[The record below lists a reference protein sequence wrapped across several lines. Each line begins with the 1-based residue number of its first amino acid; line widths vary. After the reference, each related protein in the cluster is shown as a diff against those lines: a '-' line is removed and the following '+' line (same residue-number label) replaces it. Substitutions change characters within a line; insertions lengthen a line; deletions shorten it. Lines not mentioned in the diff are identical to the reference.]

1 MSPRRSL
8 DLILLVGSV
17 MILAPAFGQRGG
29 SSSSPPAGGGTP
41 PGGGATQPGAGG
53 IGQSPTQGTQ
63 PAPTLGQSQ
72 PIFISGRILLDDGTP
87 PPQPVPIQRVCSGSP
102 YTEGYTNGQGYFSIR
117 VGVSAELQDASNSG
131 HQDPRDGLES
141 SSTPNGYNGA
151 LNDERWR
158 NCEIRAQL
166 AGYQSQSVSLLNRR
180 AMDDPNVGTLFLRRL
195 GQSEGTMVSATE
207 LAAPKSARKAY
218 EKGLEL
224 IQKKK
229 LDDAQASFTKA
240 VEEYPRYAA
249 AWAQLGSVAADKG
262 DPDAAR
268 HAFEQSIGADPKY
281 VVPYVEMSQ
290 LEVRAR
296 HWKEGAEISEKAFRL
311 DPFNYPQAY
320 FFNAVAHYNLRQ
332 LDAAEESARRAEKL
346 DTRHQIPQISHL
358 IGTILADR
366 HDYKGAAAEM
376 RDYLKLAPEA
386 QDAAKVRSQL
396 EQFDKLIAAAPAQ
409 ATQ

>member
-1 MSPRRSL
+1 M
-8 DLILLVGSV
+8 
-17 MILAPAFGQRGG
+17 
-29 SSSSPPAGGGTP
+29 
-41 PGGGATQPGAGG
+41 
-53 IGQSPTQGTQ
+53 
-63 PAPTLGQSQ
+63 
-72 PIFISGRILLDDGTP
+72 LDDGTP

-102 YTEGYTNGQGYFSIR
+102 YTEGYTNSQGYFSIR
-117 VGVSAELQDASNSG
+117 VGVSTELQDASNSG
-131 HQDPRDGLES
+131 HQDPRDSIGS
-141 SSTPNGYNGA
+141 SSTSNGNTGA
-151 LNDERWR
+151 VNDEPWR

-166 AGYQSQSVSLLNRR
+166 VGYQSQSVSLLNRR
-180 AMDDPNVGTLFLRRL
+180 AMDDPNVGTLLLRRL

-249 AWAQLGSVAADKG
+249 AWAQLGSVVADKG
-262 DPDAAR
+262 DADAAR
-268 HAFEQSIGADPKY
+268 HAFEQSISADPKY
-281 VVPYVEMSQ
+281 VVPYVEMSL
-290 LEVRAR
+290 LELRAH
-296 HWKEGAEISEKAFRL
+296 HWKELADTSEKAFRL

-320 FFNAVAHYNLRQ
+320 FFNAVAHYNLHE

-346 DTRHQIPQISHL
+346 DTRHQVPQISHL
-358 IGTILADR
+358 MGTILADR

-386 QDAAKVRSQL
+386 QDAAQARSQL
-396 EQFDKLIAAAPAQ
+396 ERFDKLIAAAPSQPAQ
-409 ATQ
+409 